1 MPSNN
6 QGTIITT
13 RGLQLITKLVASQT
27 SMQFTNVKVGT
38 GSPDEGTDPSGLTHL
53 VAYKMDGLIAEYGYD
68 DTPGEAYVVMQISNS
83 NIENGFVMTEIGVY
97 AQDPDLGEILF
108 AYVNLS
114 DDPNYIMPAENGR
127 SKTVQIKLHLIIGE
141 VSGITATINPLAQV
155 TRAEFD
161 RAIQDLAK
169 MIGQVKIGAENTE
182 LSNHDTLFIVG
193 ESESLFR
200 GVSYTNMTFGAAASG
215 NELWAQVGGEARESE
230 ENGLGIVEGKLSV
243 SEHPAPDADFFAKIN
258 D

>member
-1 MPSNN
+1 
-6 QGTIITT
+6 
-13 RGLQLITKLVASQT
+13 
-27 SMQFTNVKVGT
+27 
-38 GSPDEGTDPSGLTHL
+38 
-53 VAYKMDGLIAEYGYD
+53 
-68 DTPGEAYVVMQISNS
+68 
-83 NIENGFVMTEIGVY
+83 
-97 AQDPDLGEILF
+97 
-108 AYVNLS
+108 
-114 DDPNYIMPAENGR
+114 MPAENGR

-169 MIGQVKIGAENTE
+169 MIGQVKIGEDDTE

-230 ENGLGIVEGKLSV
+230 ENG
-243 SEHPAPDADFFAKIN
+243 
-258 D
+258 